1 MDLAYNFIDK
11 TKNVNPEDIK
21 INQSAES
28 MRYIE

>member
-11 TKNVNPEDIK
+11 TADVSPEDIDNNYK
-21 INQSAES
+21 AES